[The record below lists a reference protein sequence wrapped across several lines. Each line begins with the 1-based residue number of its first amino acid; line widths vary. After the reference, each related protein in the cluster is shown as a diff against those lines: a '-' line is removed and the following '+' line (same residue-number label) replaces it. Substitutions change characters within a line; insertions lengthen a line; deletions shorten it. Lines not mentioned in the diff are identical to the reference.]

1 MDDKLPPRLTDSAL
15 TPRFIAAR
23 DGRQFYLGKP
33 CKKCGALER
42 YVSTGNC
49 RACQI
54 KSIKLLRLRKK
65 EEKGRAMREAP
76 VMIEPS
82 QQHGENSGA

>member
-1 MDDKLPPRLTDSAL
+1 MGSDQPPRVTDAGLS
-15 TPRFIAAR
+15 PRFIAAR
-23 DGRQFYLGKP
+23 QGEMFYHGKP
-33 CKKCGALER
+33 CKKCQATER

-54 KSIKLLRLRKK
+54 KTIKLLRLRQK

-76 VMIEPS
+76 VMIEPP